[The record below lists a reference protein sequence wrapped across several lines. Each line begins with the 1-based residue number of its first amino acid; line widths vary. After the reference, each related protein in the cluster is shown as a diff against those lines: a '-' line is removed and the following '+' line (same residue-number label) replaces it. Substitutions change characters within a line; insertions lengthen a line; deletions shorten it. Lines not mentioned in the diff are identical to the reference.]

1 MSTPCIQDFFVF
13 FAEQN
18 PNPCQGQTPAITRL
32 FAYAFSDFPAKISA
46 PHALRTHSLSARQAF
61 PDFPGKHL
69 RRTRFVR
76 IASPQA
82 RTFRTFL
89 GKYLRRVF
97 SKSNSFF
104 RYCMFM
110 ECLAN
115 IFSPAGLLFT
125 CKKRAKSCILYRLEE
140 ETHVACLKR
149 FGARVFLSQK
159 RNERSKDMDSVP
171 DGKNTTKVKLHSLAF
186 ACFA

>member
-18 PNPCQGQTPAITRL
+18 PNPCQGGTPAITRL

-46 PHALRTHSLSARQAF
+46 PHALRTHTLSVRQAF

-76 IASPQA
+76 IAFPQA

-97 SKSNSFF
+97 QNQTASFDTV
-104 RYCMFM
+104 
-110 ECLAN
+110 CLWN
-115 IFSPAGLLFT
+115 VLQIFFSPAGLLFT

-140 ETHVACLKR
+140 ETHAACLKR

>member
-18 PNPCQGQTPAITRL
+18 SNPCQDQTPAITRL
-32 FAYAFSDFPAKISA
+32 FAYP
-46 PHALRTHSLSARQAF
+46 F

-69 RRTRFVR
+69 RRTRFVH

-104 RYCMFM
+104 RHCMFM

-140 ETHVACLKR
+140 ETHAACLKR

>member
-18 PNPCQGQTPAITRL
+18 PNPCQGGTPAITRL
-32 FAYAFSDFPAKISA
+32 FAYAFSDFP
-46 PHALRTHSLSARQAF
+46 
-61 PDFPGKHL
+61 GKHL
-69 RRTRFVR
+69 RRTHFAR

-82 RTFRTFL
+82 GPFRISP
-89 GKYLRRVF
+89 GKHLRCTHFAVRH
-97 SKSNSFF
+97 SLASL
-104 RYCMFM
+104 
-110 ECLAN
+110 CLFTYFAN
-115 IFSPAGLLFT
+115 ISLPAGLLFT
-125 CKKRAKSCILYRLEE
+125 CKKHAKSCILYRLEE
-140 ETHVACLKR
+140 EAHAACLKR
-149 FGARVFLSQK
+149 FGARLFLSQK

>member
-1 MSTPCIQDFFVF
+1 M
-13 FAEQN
+13 
-18 PNPCQGQTPAITRL
+18 L
-32 FAYAFSDFPAKISA
+32 LA
-46 PHALRTHSLSARQAF
+46 PFLWIFCEFDEKVLDNLSL
-61 PDFPGKHL
+61 
-69 RRTRFVR
+69 
-76 IASPQA
+76 
-82 RTFRTFL
+82 
-89 GKYLRRVF
+89 
-97 SKSNSFF
+97 
-104 RYCMFM
+104 

-140 ETHVACLKR
+140 ETHAACLKR

>member
-1 MSTPCIQDFFVF
+1 MSTPCIQEFFVF

-18 PNPCQGQTPAITRL
+18 QNPCQGGTPAITRL
-32 FAYAFSDFPAKISA
+32 FAYAFSDFPARISA

-110 ECLAN
+110 VIYALSDFLIMILSWLVKQSLRA
-115 IFSPAGLLFT
+115 FLFQ
-125 CKKRAKSCILYRLEE
+125 E
-140 ETHVACLKR
+140 V
-149 FGARVFLSQK
+149 Q
-159 RNERSKDMDSVP
+159 P
-171 DGKNTTKVKLHSLAF
+171 
-186 ACFA
+186 

>member
-1 MSTPCIQDFFVF
+1 M
-13 FAEQN
+13 
-18 PNPCQGQTPAITRL
+18 PCQHRVYKIFLFFLRNKIQILAKAKPQQLQGFSPTR
-32 FAYAFSDFPAKISA
+32 FRTFPREY
-46 PHALRTHSLSARQAF
+46 PRRTHSLSARQVF

-69 RRTRFVR
+69 RRTRFVH

-89 GKYLRRVF
+89 GKNLRRVF

-140 ETHVACLKR
+140 ETHAACLKR

>member
-18 PNPCQGQTPAITRL
+18 PNSCQGGTPAITRL

-46 PHALRTHSLSARQAF
+46 PHALRAHSFSASRTF
-61 PDFPGKHL
+61 SDFPGKHL
-69 RRTRFVR
+69 RRTRFAVGH
-76 IASPQA
+76 S
-82 RTFRTFL
+82 L
-89 GKYLRRVF
+89 MSL
-97 SKSNSFF
+97 
-104 RYCMFM
+104 
-110 ECLAN
+110 CLFTYFAN
-115 IFSPAGLLFT
+115 ISLPAGLLFT
-125 CKKRAKSCILYRLEE
+125 CKKHAKSCILYRLEE
-140 ETHVACLKR
+140 ETHAACLKR